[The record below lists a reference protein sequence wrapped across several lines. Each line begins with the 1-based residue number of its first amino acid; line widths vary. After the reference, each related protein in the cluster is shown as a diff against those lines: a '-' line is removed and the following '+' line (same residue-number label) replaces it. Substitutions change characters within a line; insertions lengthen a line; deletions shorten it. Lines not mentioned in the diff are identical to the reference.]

1 MSGEKHKTIKDVAS
15 LAKVSTAT
23 VSRVLNG
30 TGAVHPKTGERV
42 RQALDQLG
50 YVPNGWA
57 QAMAVTN
64 GINLIGMVVPDI
76 QNPFFAA
83 IYAGVSEQVRKH
95 GMIIWMGDSADDPA
109 QEGTELYSLQ
119 RYRPRGI
126 VLTPAHPDHNLPAI
140 DKMSTPICLVDRRLA
155 VDKWDLVLIDNKHG
169 AHQAANT
176 LIGAGHRD
184 MAIIA
189 GPQDTTPG
197 RERFQGFSE
206 ALEEAG
212 LELPPEY
219 IGTGD
224 FRESSGY
231 RIGRELLALDHP
243 PTAIFSSNNLMT
255 MGLLE
260 AIQATPHA
268 SLGETVSVVGFDDL
282 PISTFTTPPLT
293 VVSRPMKEMGIQ
305 AGRLILDRMDHPAR
319 AKETII
325 LMPHLVIRGSERLA
339 PVKHRV

>member
-1 MSGEKHKTIKDVAS
+1 MSGRKHKTIKDVAS

-42 RQALDQLG
+42 QQALDKLG

-57 QAMAVTN
+57 QAMAVAN

-95 GMIIWMGDSADDPA
+95 GMIIWMGDSADDDA
-109 QEGTELYSLQ
+109 QERTELYSLQ

-126 VLTPAHPDHNLPAI
+126 VLTPTHPEQNLKAI
-140 DKMSTPICLVDRRLA
+140 EKMDIPVCLVDRRLA
-155 VDKWDLVLIDNKHG
+155 VDEWDLVLIDNKHG
-169 AHQAANT
+169 ARQAGKT
-176 LIGAGHRD
+176 LIEAGHRD
-184 MAIIA
+184 IAIIA

-197 RERFQGFSE
+197 RERFEGFLE
-206 ALEEAG
+206 ALEEEG
-212 LELPPEY
+212 LALPAAY
-219 IGTGD
+219 VGAGD
-224 FRESSGY
+224 FREGSGY
-231 RIGRELLALDHP
+231 RIGRELLSLEHP
-243 PTAIFSSNNLMT
+243 PTAIFSCNNLMT
-255 MGLLE
+255 MGLLQ
-260 AIQATPHA
+260 AIQATPGA
-268 SLGETVSVVGFDDL
+268 SLGETVSVIGFDDI

-305 AGRLILDRMDHPAR
+305 AGRLILDRMDHPSR
-319 AKETII
+319 AKVTIM

-339 PVKHRV
+339 ALKQGV